1 MKALFVAIVN
11 HNNDMNEISDNKC
24 GTLNT
29 EFVPCIQK
37 EIPDQI
43 FYDCCKLYVES
54 AECHELCR
62 YGTNRDL
69 LEILREK
76 KCFVNNI
83 SSVLHCASQNRDNL
97 LYCRQFGLTL
107 SGFGIGRRC
116 LRMCDPYR
124 FDIHVLRKYD
134 FVLSK

>member
-1 MKALFVAIVN
+1 MHQKHCCNTLIHSNCFQK
-11 HNNDMNEISDNKC
+11 KC

-62 YGTNRDL
+62 YGTNRDVAQSF
-69 LEILREK
+69 IY
-76 KCFVNNI
+76 N
-83 SSVLHCASQNRDNL
+83 SV
-97 LYCRQFGLTL
+97 
-107 SGFGIGRRC
+107 
-116 LRMCDPYR
+116 
-124 FDIHVLRKYD
+124 
-134 FVLSK
+134 